1 MTHLPRFE
9 FGLDILQQKHVRLLL
24 KKPQSLRREK
34 TAAHGL
40 VGLRPHT
47 ETAVPER
54 AASARRAGPHLAPIA
69 RAVHAL
75 PPHGAQGSPRN
86 IARLGSLRRHRRFA
100 GQGRHPPDPQRALVI
115 RAGAH
120 RSGRCPLAFQ
130 AELPNG
136 RYGAASGHAY
146 SAAAPQHF
154 LYFLPLPQGQGSLRP
169 TLGSGRR

>member
-40 VGLRPHT
+40 IGLRPHT
-47 ETAVPER
+47 ETAVPR
-54 AASARRAGPHLAPIA
+54 AGSFRAPGRPAPRADCPRSSCTAAARRARQPAQHRPPRQPPAPQAI
-69 RAVHAL
+69 
-75 PPHGAQGSPRN
+75 
-86 IARLGSLRRHRRFA
+86 RR
-100 GQGRHPPDPQRALVI
+100 QGRHAPGPQRALVI
-115 RAGAH
+115 RTGTH

-154 LYFLPLPQGQGSLRP
+154 LYFLPLPQGQESLRP
-169 TLGSGRR
+169 TFGSGRR